1 MPKKIDAQ
9 WVDRVKAPTD
19 VDRVEYFDE
28 KVTGLI
34 LRVTKAGKKSWY
46 LQYRV
51 KPAPKKR
58 RMALGSYPATSLANA
73 REKAQEHLLTAT
85 RGKDPGVS
93 ASLAPESPQ
102 KLLTFGRLTELYV
115 ENYAR
120 KKRQTWAVDQA
131 RLDRN
136 FFARWGDRPAGE
148 ITKQD
153 VEDAYERIER
163 RGTIEANRNL
173 QLVRAIYNWAI
184 AQNLLE
190 KNPTERIKLSSE
202 ASRERVLTE
211 AEIRKVWEATHQ
223 LTPQM
228 GAIYR
233 LKLIIAQRSAEVEA
247 MRWQDIDGHWWNIPG
262 PLTKP
267 KRAHRV
273 YLPRMALDEI
283 DEFPRRGT
291 WIFPSDSRSG
301 HVDNVGK
308 ALARI
313 KRLSGIDDFTGHDF
327 RRTAA
332 TFMAQMKV
340 PRSIAS
346 RVLNHSGRGDESSG
360 VTAVYV
366 RYGYDDEKKDALE
379 KWAAKLREIIGRQD
393 PVSEVAVL

>member
-1 MPKKIDAQ
+1 MPKKMDAQ
-9 WVDRVKAPTD
+9 WVDRVKPPTD

-73 REKAQEHLLTAT
+73 REKAQEHSLTAA
-85 RGKDPGVS
+85 RGQDPGAS
-93 ASLAPESPQ
+93 AALASGSGDI
-102 KLLTFGRLTELYV
+102 LTFGRLAELYI
-115 ENYAR
+115 EKYAK
-120 KKRQTWAVDQA
+120 KKRVTWTVDQA

-136 FFARWGDRPAGE
+136 FLSRWADRPAGDL
-148 ITKQD
+148 TKQD
-153 VEDAYERIER
+153 VLDAYERIEL
-163 RGTIEANRNL
+163 RGTIEANRNV

-184 AQNLLE
+184 EQDLLD

-211 AEIRKVWEATHQ
+211 SEIRKVWEATYQ

-267 KRAHRV
+267 RRAHRV
-273 YLPRMALDEI
+273 YLPQMALDEI
-283 DEFPRRGT
+283 NEFPRRGV
-291 WIFPSDSRSG
+291 WVFPSDSRSG

-308 ALARI
+308 ALARL

-346 RVLNHSGRGDESSG
+346 RVLNHSGRGDESPG
-360 VTAVYV
+360 VTGVYV
-366 RYGYDDEKKDALE
+366 RYGYDDEKKEALE
-379 KWAAKLREIIGRQD
+379 KWAGKLREIVGKPD
-393 PVSEVAVL
+393 PVTAVSVL